1 MDFFVTLQIAW
12 QSLIANKMRSIL
24 TMLGIII
31 GVAAVIVMVSLSQGA
46 TAGITERISSMGSN
60 LLMVSPGGGFGP
72 VRGAS
77 MAQLTYADAQAISRL
92 PLVENVAPEA
102 SSQVTVTEGS
112 NTWTTS
118 VSGTVPEIQ
127 KIKDWPT
134 EQGGFFTAADVQ
146 RGALVAVLG
155 QTVIENLFPNGLNKA
170 NPEIQING
178 LTFTVVGVLSSK
190 GAAGAGN
197 DQDDTVYI
205 PLTTAQQ
212 RFLGNNG
219 LRLINV
225 QAVSAD
231 SLPYLKESINTLLRQ
246 RHRLAETAEND
257 FRIRDMAEVLSTI
270 EDTTKIMTFLLGGIA
285 GISLLVGGIGIMN
298 IMLVSVTERTR
309 EIGIR
314 MAIGA
319 TTRAILTQFLIE
331 ALLLSII
338 GGLIGVALGWGGT
351 EILSKL
357 SSFRMEMVPWIIG
370 MALGFSLM
378 VGVFFGYYPARK
390 AANLNPI
397 DALRFE

>member
-1 MDFFVTLQIAW
+1 MDLFLTLQIAW

-46 TAGITERISSMGSN
+46 TAGITERISGMGSN
-60 LLMVSPGGGFGP
+60 LLMVNPGGGFGP
-72 VRGAS
+72 VRGVS
-77 MAQLTYADAQAISRL
+77 TAQLTYADAQAISRL

-102 SSQVTVTEGS
+102 STQATVTAGS

-118 VSGTVPEIQ
+118 VSGTVPQIQ

-134 EQGGFFTAADVQ
+134 DQGGFFSEADVQ

-155 QTVIENLFPNGLNKA
+155 QTVVDNLFPQGLNKSDA
-170 NPEIQING
+170 EIQING
-178 LTFTVVGVLSSK
+178 LKFTVIGVLKSK
-190 GAAGAGN
+190 GAAGAGS
-197 DQDDTVYI
+197 DQDDAIYI

-212 RFLGNNG
+212 RFLGSNS
-219 LRLINV
+219 LRMINV
-225 QAVSAD
+225 QAVSQE
-231 SLPYLKESINTLLRQ
+231 SLPYLKESITSLLRQ
-246 RHRLAETAEND
+246 RHRLAESAEND
-257 FRIRDMAEVLSTI
+257 FRIQDMAEVLSTI
-270 EDTTKIMTFLLGGIA
+270 EDTTEIMAFLLGGIA

-319 TTRAILTQFLIE
+319 TTRTILTQFLIE
-331 ALLLSII
+331 ALLLSVL
-338 GGLIGVALGWGGT
+338 GGLIGVTLGWGGI

-357 SSFRMEMVPWIIG
+357 SSFRLELVPWIIG